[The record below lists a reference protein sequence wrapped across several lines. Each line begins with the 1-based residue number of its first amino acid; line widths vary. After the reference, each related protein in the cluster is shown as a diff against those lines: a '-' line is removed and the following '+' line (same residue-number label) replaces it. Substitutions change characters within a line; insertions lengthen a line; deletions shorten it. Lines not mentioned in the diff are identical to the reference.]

1 MIAELK
7 AKWTSKKFTKTEKIG
22 LIVLLLGALFYA
34 YLTYIYDP
42 LVLKFEQ
49 KQAEL
54 STIEQEIAALGGRVP
69 HISGIEKEVAEKKVE
84 VSDLEQQ
91 LAEIM
96 AVRKAADEVAATK
109 VLAQITDL
117 VIDSGLEMISMTVT
131 SPVEKTAEAP
141 VAEAEAPVAEAEAP
155 VAEAE
160 APVAELFTWWKCNL
174 ELQGSI
180 QSLNNFVQS
189 LLAMEKILLVDHLE
203 WSVDEEQGEY
213 KITMSILF

>member
-1 MIAELK
+1 MIAKLK

-109 VLAQITDL
+109 VLAQITNL
-117 VIDSGLEMISMTVT
+117 VIDSCQLEMISMTVT

-141 VAEAEAPVAEAEAP
+141 VAEAEAPVAE
-155 VAEAE
+155 
-160 APVAELFTWWKCNL
+160 LFTWWKCNL
-174 ELQGSI
+174 ELQGNI

>member
-1 MIAELK
+1 MIAKLK

-117 VIDSGLEMISMTVT
+117 VIDSCQLEMISMTVT
-131 SPVEKTAEAP
+131 SPVEKT
-141 VAEAEAPVAEAEAP
+141 AEAPVAEAEAP

-180 QSLNNFVQS
+180 QPLNNFVQS
-189 LLAMEKILLVDHLE
+189 LLAMEKIVLVDHLE

>member
-7 AKWTSKKFTKTEKIG
+7 AKWKKFTKTEKIG

-117 VIDSGLEMISMTVT
+117 VIDSGLEMILMTVT
-131 SPVEKTAEAP
+131 SPVEKT
-141 VAEAEAPVAEAEAP
+141 AEAP

>member
-1 MIAELK
+1 MIAGLK
-7 AKWTSKKFTKTEKIG
+7 AKWTNKKFTKTEKIG
-22 LIVLLLGALFYA
+22 LIVLLLGSLFYG
-34 YLTYIYDP
+34 YFTYIYDP

-54 STIEQEIAALGGRVP
+54 TTIEQEIADLGGGVP
-69 HISGIEKEVAEKKVE
+69 EIAGIEKEVAEKKVE

-96 AVRKAADEVAATK
+96 AVRKVTDEVAATK

-131 SPVEKTAEAP
+131 SPPETTV
-141 VAEAEAPVAEAEAP
+141 EAP

>member
-1 MIAELK
+1 MIAKLK
-7 AKWTSKKFTKTEKIG
+7 AKWTSRKFTKTEKIG

-54 STIEQEIAALGGRVP
+54 STIQQEIAALGGRVP
-69 HISGIEKEVAEKKVE
+69 HIAGIEKEVAEKEVE

-131 SPVEKTAEAP
+131 SPPEKT
-141 VAEAEAPVAEAEAP
+141 AEAPVAEAEAP

>member
-1 MIAELK
+1 MIAKLK

-155 VAEAE
+155 VAD
-160 APVAELFTWWKCNL
+160 LFTWWKCNL

>member
-1 MIAELK
+1 MIAKLK

-141 VAEAEAPVAEAEAP
+141 VAEAEAPVAE
-155 VAEAE
+155 
-160 APVAELFTWWKCNL
+160 LFTWWKCNL